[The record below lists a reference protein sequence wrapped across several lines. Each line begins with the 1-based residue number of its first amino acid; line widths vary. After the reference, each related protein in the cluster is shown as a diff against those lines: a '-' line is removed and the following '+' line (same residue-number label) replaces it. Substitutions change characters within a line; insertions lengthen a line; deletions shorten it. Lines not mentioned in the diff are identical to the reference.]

1 MKTLFAFVKKEL
13 LETVRTGRLFILLAA
28 FLLLG
33 AMNPAIAK
41 LTPWMM
47 ELMSDALAS
56 SGMSI
61 TISTVS
67 AVDSW
72 TQFFK
77 NLPIGLI
84 VFLAF
89 ASSAF
94 PREYQSGTL
103 ITALTRGLARWKVL
117 AAKTAVQMLFWTAC
131 YWLCYGVTAGV
142 NACLWSGQSIPLTP
156 ILHWYL
162 AGLWLIAVL
171 VLWSVIL
178 RSTIGVL
185 LGTGSVYLVCCLL
198 SFFPALTA
206 YLPTTLMG
214 GGDWRTVLLTGVTGL
229 LALAAAVPI
238 FRKKQL

>member
-13 LETVRTGRLFILLAA
+13 LETVRTGRLCILLAV

-47 ELMSDALAS
+47 ELMSDALAA
-56 SGMSI
+56 SGMDI

-67 AVDSW
+67 AADSW
-72 TQFFK
+72 MQFFK

-84 VFLAF
+84 VFLVF

-103 ITALTRGLARWKVL
+103 ITALTRGLARWKIL
-117 AAKTAVQMLFWTAC
+117 AAKAVVQMLLWTAC
-131 YWLCYGVTAGV
+131 YWLCYGVTAGA
-142 NACLWSGQSIPLTP
+142 NAGLWPEQSIPLTL

-162 AGLWLIAVL
+162 AGLWLIAAL

-185 LGTGSVYLVCCLL
+185 LGTGGTYLACYLL
-198 SFFPALTA
+198 GLFPALAA
-206 YLPTTLMG
+206 YLPTTLMS
-214 GGDWRTVLLTGVTGL
+214 GGDWRTVLLASITGL
-229 LALAAAVPI
+229 LALTAAVPI